1 MKNVLRI
8 ITEADRLSERC
19 DEVNVFEAHEHVTH
33 VINDL
38 KDTLRANQE
47 LMALSAPQIGVK
59 ERIFCIRFSDGDIKA
74 FINPMITKI
83 QGKFLM
89 IEKDVC
95 DGKEY
100 MMQRPDR
107 VMVGYQTAQGKAE
120 TDKTLNNP
128 LSAIFEHMVDVLDG
142 TAHFKHQTI
151 GLPIDSDYYAAP
163 QSQKD
168 ELHNWYLGTYLPG
181 RIAELKKVADA
192 DEEIKK
198 TQRSIDFMT
207 SVFEGKTEL
216 VPADDKGNLD
226 FDNSSAKALE
236 KQERWQKE
244 YEGRLKKKFGI
255 K

>member
-19 DEVNVFEAHEHVTH
+19 DEVNVFEAREHVTH

-89 IEKDVC
+89 IEKDGC

-151 GLPIDSDYYAAP
+151 GLPIDSDYYKAP

-168 ELHNWYLGTYLPG
+168 ELHNWYIDTYLPG
-181 RIAELKKVADA
+181 KIAELKKVADA
-192 DEEIKK
+192 DGEIKK
-198 TQRSIDFMT
+198 TQQSIDFMT
-207 SVFEGKTEL
+207 SVFEGKTEI
-216 VPADDKGNLD
+216 VPMDDKGDLD
-226 FDNSSAKALE
+226 FDNSSVKALE
-236 KQERWQKE
+236 KQEKWQKE